1 MTLSDNV
8 ESLIRRWIAEEARHI
23 NKMNE
28 QLTEIVKQLILKKI
42 ELKQCAA
49 FIRNVIKQVVMQ
61 KFPNKAHEEV
71 CNSVRFYFGRMQ
83 DMYNQTVQLLHESIW
98 EGV

>member
-1 MTLSDNV
+1 
-8 ESLIRRWIAEEARHI
+8 
-23 NKMNE
+23 MNE

-49 FIRNVIKQVVMQ
+49 YIRNVIKQVVMQ

-71 CNSVRFYFGRMQ
+71 CNSVRYYFGRMQ
-83 DMYNQTVQLLHESIW
+83 DMYNQTVQLLHESMMCLASSAIHRRIKLSTLSLS
-98 EGV
+98 VIL